1 MFKACKLRYL
11 TKYFIYS
18 IFIVGSKK
26 VVHVINMKEQECVRM
41 FTYIDN
47 EQLKKELKK
56 LVIDSGMT
64 QKEVAEKME
73 VKPQQ
78 YTNIVNKENLAFR
91 DVKRIAIAC
100 GYELQIDFIPVEQSE

>member
-1 MFKACKLRYL
+1 
-11 TKYFIYS
+11 
-18 IFIVGSKK
+18 
-26 VVHVINMKEQECVRM
+26 M
-41 FTYIDN
+41 FTYTDN
-47 EQLKKELKK
+47 YQLKKELKK

-91 DVKRIAIAC
+91 DVKRIAMAC
-100 GYELQIDFIPVEQSE
+100 GYKLQIDFVPVDQNGKYM

>member
-1 MFKACKLRYL
+1 M
-11 TKYFIYS
+11 FIY
-18 IFIVGSKK
+18 
-26 VVHVINMKEQECVRM
+26 E
-41 FTYIDN
+41 DN
-47 EQLKKELKK
+47 DQLKKELKK

-91 DVKRIAIAC
+91 DVKRIVNAI
-100 GYELQIDFIPVEQSE
+100 GLDIKIDFVRSDS

>member
-1 MFKACKLRYL
+1 MANTMLWRYCSM
-11 TKYFIYS
+11 FIYD
-18 IFIVGSKK
+18 
-26 VVHVINMKEQECVRM
+26 
-41 FTYIDN
+41 DN
-47 EQLKKELKK
+47 DQLKKELKK
-56 LVIDSGMT
+56 LVIDSGFT

-100 GYELQIDFIPVEQSE
+100 GYKLQIDFVPVQSKE

>member
-1 MFKACKLRYL
+1 M
-11 TKYFIYS
+11 FIY
-18 IFIVGSKK
+18 
-26 VVHVINMKEQECVRM
+26 E
-41 FTYIDN
+41 DN
-47 EQLKKELKK
+47 DQLKKELKK
-56 LVIDSGMT
+56 LIIDSGLT

-100 GYELQIDFIPVEQSE
+100 GYELHIDFVPVDQKEK

>member
-1 MFKACKLRYL
+1 M
-11 TKYFIYS
+11 FIYE
-18 IFIVGSKK
+18 
-26 VVHVINMKEQECVRM
+26 NN
-41 FTYIDN
+41 D
-47 EQLKKELKK
+47 QLKKELKK

-100 GYELQIDFIPVEQSE
+100 GYELRVEFIPVEQSGKM

>member
-1 MFKACKLRYL
+1 M
-11 TKYFIYS
+11 FIYD
-18 IFIVGSKK
+18 
-26 VVHVINMKEQECVRM
+26 
-41 FTYIDN
+41 DN
-47 EQLKKELKK
+47 DQLKKELKK
-56 LVIDSGMT
+56 LVIDSGFT

-100 GYELQIDFIPVEQSE
+100 GYKLQIDFVPVEQDGK

>member
-1 MFKACKLRYL
+1 M
-11 TKYFIYS
+11 FIY
-18 IFIVGSKK
+18 
-26 VVHVINMKEQECVRM
+26 E
-41 FTYIDN
+41 DN

-78 YTNIVNKENLAFR
+78 YNNIVNKENLAFR
-91 DVKRIAIAC
+91 DVKRIVNAC
-100 GYELQIDFIPVEQSE
+100 NYELRIDFIPIEQREE

>member
-1 MFKACKLRYL
+1 
-11 TKYFIYS
+11 
-18 IFIVGSKK
+18 
-26 VVHVINMKEQECVRM
+26 M

-47 EQLKKELKK
+47 EQLKRELKK

-78 YTNIVNKENLAFR
+78 YNNIVNKENLAFR
-91 DVKRIAIAC
+91 DVKRIVNAC
-100 GYELQIDFIPVEQSE
+100 NYELSIEFVPVEQDEK

>member
-1 MFKACKLRYL
+1 M
-11 TKYFIYS
+11 FIYD
-18 IFIVGSKK
+18 
-26 VVHVINMKEQECVRM
+26 
-41 FTYIDN
+41 DN

-64 QKEVAEKME
+64 QKEVAEKMK

-91 DVKRIAIAC
+91 DVKRL
-100 GYELQIDFIPVEQSE
+100 LQLVVMNCILNLYQ

>member
-1 MFKACKLRYL
+1 
-11 TKYFIYS
+11 
-18 IFIVGSKK
+18 
-26 VVHVINMKEQECVRM
+26 M
-41 FTYIDN
+41 FTYTDN

-100 GYELQIDFIPVEQSE
+100 GCELRVEFVPVQSKEK

>member
-1 MFKACKLRYL
+1 M
-11 TKYFIYS
+11 FIYE
-18 IFIVGSKK
+18 
-26 VVHVINMKEQECVRM
+26 NN
-41 FTYIDN
+41 D
-47 EQLKKELKK
+47 QLKKELKK

-64 QKEVAEKME
+64 QKEVAEKIE

-100 GYELQIDFIPVEQSE
+100 GYKLYIDFVPVEQNGK

>member
-1 MFKACKLRYL
+1 M
-11 TKYFIYS
+11 FIY
-18 IFIVGSKK
+18 
-26 VVHVINMKEQECVRM
+26 E
-41 FTYIDN
+41 DN

-100 GYELQIDFIPVEQSE
+100 GYELHIGFLPVEQSEK

>member
-1 MFKACKLRYL
+1 
-11 TKYFIYS
+11 
-18 IFIVGSKK
+18 
-26 VVHVINMKEQECVRM
+26 M

-47 EQLKKELKK
+47 EQLKRELKK

-78 YTNIVNKENLAFR
+78 YNNIVNKENLAFR
-91 DVKRIAIAC
+91 DVKRIAMAC
-100 GYELQIDFIPVEQSE
+100 GYELQVEFVPVDQKEK

>member
-1 MFKACKLRYL
+1 M
-11 TKYFIYS
+11 FIY
-18 IFIVGSKK
+18 
-26 VVHVINMKEQECVRM
+26 E
-41 FTYIDN
+41 DN
-47 EQLKKELKK
+47 DQLKKELKK

-91 DVKRIAIAC
+91 DVKRIAMAC
-100 GYELQIDFIPVEQSE
+100 GCELQVEFVPVDQKEK

>member
-1 MFKACKLRYL
+1 M
-11 TKYFIYS
+11 FIY
-18 IFIVGSKK
+18 G
-26 VVHVINMKEQECVRM
+26 
-41 FTYIDN
+41 DN

-56 LVIDSGMT
+56 LVIDSGLT

-78 YTNIVNKENLAFR
+78 YINIVNKEKLAFR

-100 GYELQIDFIPVEQSE
+100 GYELHIDFMPVEQGEK

>member
-1 MFKACKLRYL
+1 M
-11 TKYFIYS
+11 FIYE
-18 IFIVGSKK
+18 
-26 VVHVINMKEQECVRM
+26 N
-41 FTYIDN
+41 N

-56 LVIDSGMT
+56 LVIDSGLT

-78 YTNIVNKENLAFR
+78 YTNIVNKENLAFS

-100 GYELQIDFIPVEQSE
+100 GYDLQIDFVSVDQIDQEEK

>member
-1 MFKACKLRYL
+1 M
-11 TKYFIYS
+11 FIY
-18 IFIVGSKK
+18 
-26 VVHVINMKEQECVRM
+26 E
-41 FTYIDN
+41 DN

-56 LVIDSGMT
+56 AIIDSGLT

-91 DVKRIAIAC
+91 DVKRIVNAI
-100 GYELQIDFIPVEQSE
+100 GLDIKIDFVKSDV

>member
-1 MFKACKLRYL
+1 M
-11 TKYFIYS
+11 FIYE
-18 IFIVGSKK
+18 
-26 VVHVINMKEQECVRM
+26 NN
-41 FTYIDN
+41 D
-47 EQLKKELKK
+47 QLKKELKK

-64 QKEVAEKME
+64 QKEVAEKMK

-100 GYELQIDFIPVEQSE
+100 GYELHIDFVPVEQSEK

>member
-1 MFKACKLRYL
+1 M
-11 TKYFIYS
+11 FIY
-18 IFIVGSKK
+18 
-26 VVHVINMKEQECVRM
+26 E
-41 FTYIDN
+41 DN

-64 QKEVAEKME
+64 QKEVSEKIG

-91 DVKRIAIAC
+91 DVKRIAMAC
-100 GYELQIDFIPVEQSE
+100 GYELHIDFVPVEQSKE

>member
-1 MFKACKLRYL
+1 
-11 TKYFIYS
+11 
-18 IFIVGSKK
+18 
-26 VVHVINMKEQECVRM
+26 M

-47 EQLKKELKK
+47 DQLKRELKK

-100 GYELQIDFIPVEQSE
+100 GYELRIDFVPID